1 MRVMV
6 LGGTGL
12 LGHETVLVHPH
23 RQGDVPIG
31 QAHRQGRRVLAGVGS
46 MHLVGRDLGRDAV
59 RQVDALEASLLRS
72 PWQGVG
78 GNRDDE
84 TSVHER

>member
-1 MRVMV
+1 M
-6 LGGTGL
+6 
-12 LGHETVLVHPH
+12 
-23 RQGDVPIG
+23 PIG

-59 RQVDALEASLLRS
+59 RQVDALEASLLRR